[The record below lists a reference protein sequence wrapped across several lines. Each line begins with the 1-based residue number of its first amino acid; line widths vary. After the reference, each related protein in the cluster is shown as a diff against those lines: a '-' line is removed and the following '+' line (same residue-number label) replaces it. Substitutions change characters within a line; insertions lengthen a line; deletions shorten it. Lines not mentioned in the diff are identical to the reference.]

1 MIHHHL
7 SPTNKNQDIL
17 PPYHKWCVWT
27 LGPPTEFG
35 AIRNAEF
42 RLGSY
47 SPSRFFHWRACIPK
61 SQSHKKF
68 HWKTKTLGFY
78 EPTKER
84 SVEHVEHFHCKKK
97 SYICVISSSSCLCE
111 SLSLACGAISK
122 GMVHPPNS
130 TIHFLLSLGWS
141 KKNLRSNVK
150 SPFHPMYHKDLIN
163 VVVSNRL
170 WVVAVQASLS
180 QPLKMQGPL
189 SPHRWCC
196 SWCYPLAVKAH
207 PVDLVKT
214 WGWKPCCIW
223 GWLL

>member
-1 MIHHHL
+1 MCLDTRPSHG
-7 SPTNKNQDIL
+7 
-17 PPYHKWCVWT
+17 VWSDQ
-27 LGPPTEFG
+27 ECW
-35 AIRNAEF
+35 I
-42 RLGSY
+42 
-47 SPSRFFHWRACIPK
+47 PSRKLFSFTFFSLKGMHPK
-61 SQSHKKF
+61 RSQSHKKF
-68 HWKTKTLGFY
+68 HWKKKNGWLLWAYQG
-78 EPTKER
+78 EVGWAPWALPL
-84 SVEHVEHFHCKKK
+84 KKK
-97 SYICVISSSSCLCE
+97 SYTCVICSSSCLCE

-130 TIHFLLSLGWS
+130 TIHFLPSVGWS
-141 KKNLRSNVK
+141 KKKVSSNVK
-150 SPFHPMYHKDLIN
+150 SPFHPMYHKDFINN

-214 WGWKPCCIW
+214 WVYGKFMVDSKKEPAKGLPLHRKPCCIW

>member
-1 MIHHHL
+1 MLNSVSEAILLHEFFTEGHASQNLKATRNSTEKQKRLAFMSLPRRGRL
-7 SPTNKNQDIL
+7 S
-17 PPYHKWCVWT
+17 T
-27 LGPPTEFG
+27 LSTST
-35 AIRNAEF
+35 A
-42 RLGSY
+42 
-47 SPSRFFHWRACIPK
+47 
-61 SQSHKKF
+61 
-68 HWKTKTLGFY
+68 
-78 EPTKER
+78 
-84 SVEHVEHFHCKKK
+84 KK
-97 SYICVISSSSCLCE
+97 SCTCVICSSSCLCE

-130 TIHFLLSLGWS
+130 TIHFLPSVGWS
-141 KKNLRSNVK
+141 KKKVSSNVK
-150 SPFHPMYHKDLIN
+150 SLFHPMYHKDLIN